1 MLKNGAL
8 RMLNDI
14 EDVEQIKIAVRKCIE
29 KGYQDVETLEKV
41 SNADFQSQYN
51 YRIQLNNELTG
62 FIPHI
67 ISLSVS
73 LYVFAMK
80 IPQKFILDNDV
91 FFIIFVALL
100 VIAVAYSVYVLSS
113 SLTRNYKYKDSLGN
127 HLDYIESEEKNS
139 PGKTTEEIKNGL
151 IVEKIAANIRFSNMY
166 LKNNK
171 EKQKSVCHLKNGIFA
186 SSVIALICL
195 FDVVYFECS
204 NISNLQK
211 KEISSESEKLIS
223 TQPIVLVNECRMNS
237 ENVLNKRE
245 PDFIYD
251 DEKNNAKAVEGKT
264 TKKELQK
271 K

>member
-1 MLKNGAL
+1 MSAS
-8 RMLNDI
+8 I
-14 EDVEQIKIAVRKCIE
+14 V
-29 KGYQDVETLEKV
+29 
-41 SNADFQSQYN
+41 
-51 YRIQLNNELTG
+51 LT
-62 FIPHI
+62 
-67 ISLSVS
+67 
-73 LYVFAMK
+73 
-80 IPQKFILDNDV
+80 
-91 FFIIFVALL
+91 
-100 VIAVAYSVYVLSS
+100 
-113 SLTRNYKYKDSLGN
+113 T
-127 HLDYIESEEKNS
+127 
-139 PGKTTEEIKNGL
+139 
-151 IVEKIAANIRFSNMY
+151 
-166 LKNNK
+166 
-171 EKQKSVCHLKNGIFA
+171 
-186 SSVIALICL
+186 SVIALICL